1 MKDMDQL
8 QLNPEVW
15 KLRRFQVVWGKV
27 YDIKVYPSLTKQ
39 ATFAFWAHCKTLFNM
54 QDILI

>member
-1 MKDMDQL
+1 MKDMGQL
-8 QLNPEVW
+8 QLNLEVW

-39 ATFAFWAHCKTLFNM
+39 AVFAFWAHCETLFNM
-54 QDILI
+54 QDIPI

>member
-15 KLRRFQVVWGKV
+15 KLRRFQEVWGKV

-39 ATFAFWAHCKTLFNM
+39 AVFAFGAHCKTLFIM
-54 QDILI
+54 QDILN

>member
-8 QLNPEVW
+8 QLSPEVW

-27 YDIKVYPSLTKQ
+27 YDMKVYPSLTKQ
-39 ATFAFWAHCKTLFNM
+39 AVFAF
-54 QDILI
+54 

>member
-1 MKDMDQL
+1 MDQS
-8 QLNPEVW
+8 QLKTEVW

-27 YDIKVYPSLTKQ
+27 YDIKAYPSLTKQ
-39 ATFAFWAHCKTLFNM
+39 AVFALWAHCKTLFNM